1 MKPKFRIF
9 LSILL
14 LTALWSCSDKDEP
27 MSVETEKEHVSEQ
40 TFYEIIPN
48 TKWESK
54 WRRFTDQ
61 QGNEFA
67 ETNLLATLTSNY
79 VEFDENGYIVF
90 GGDRHSATPYNEK
103 TGYIEN
109 HEGVPLYYVAYL
121 SRDRLILCSP
131 AIFGSVFDENENHEV
146 KYITVLSR
154 EVFELM

>member
-14 LTALWSCSDKDEP
+14 LMALWSCSDKDEP
-27 MSVETEKEHVSEQ
+27 MSVETEKEHVSKQ

-79 VEFDENGYIVF
+79 MEFDENGYIVF
-90 GGDRHSATPYNEK
+90 GDDRSPTPYNEK

-109 HEGVPLYYVAYL
+109 QWGTPLYYVAYL
-121 SRDRLILCSP
+121 SRDRLVLCST
-131 AIFGSVFDENENHEV
+131 AIFGSVFEENADHEV
-146 KYITVLSR
+146 KYRTALSR
-154 EVFELM
+154 EVFEPM